1 MEFTTELF
9 QDLEIRGLCLI
20 FRHMVYTCLVP
31 VHLNQNSISRKISTF
46 FFAQEPLVVELRSGN
61 THHVPIAS
69 CLPYGCFHK
78 WGYPNSWMVYN
89 GKSQFEMIYMK

>member
-1 MEFTTELF
+1 MFGSCSPQPEFNL
-9 QDLEIRGLCLI
+9 QKDLDL
-20 FRHMVYTCLVP
+20 
-31 VHLNQNSISRKISTF
+31 